1 MNKRVRINGILYLFL
16 EWCLIF
22 FVNVFENKK
31 LEYGFFF
38 DQFFRGE
45 KKKKRFNIF
54 SKVEKIK

>member
-45 KKKKRFNIF
+45 KKKKGLIYLV
-54 SKVEKIK
+54 KQKK